1 MPELPDLSRL
11 SDVEKDTLIL
21 AQFEQMRQIEQRL
34 TAIIHELSARVQVL
48 EAQLRKDSHNSSKP
62 PSSDGLAKKPKSLRE
77 SSGRNPGGQAGHEGT
92 TLKRVAT
99 PDVTVRHPLPK
110 HCARCGAHLG
120 AQADALIEDR
130 RQVFDLVQPV
140 VQVTEHLGYELLC
153 RCGQHHRSIFP
164 ANVTAPVQY
173 GPVIKSTLV
182 YLTQGQL
189 LPMERTAQ
197 IVSDLFGV
205 KLSAGSVHTSI
216 VQAAQTLAPSV
227 MQIGAAVIASPVV
240 HFDET
245 GQRVGARLRWLHSA
259 GTPLLTWYGAHD
271 KRGKIAMDDFG
282 ILPIFKGVA
291 VHDGWASYRD
301 YACTH
306 ALCNAHHLRE
316 LIFLEETTE
325 QTWPRKMIKFLRR
338 AKAQADAAK
347 RAQRPLASAQL
358 TALRRQ
364 YKVILAQGE
373 ADNPRLARAKIKQR
387 GRIKQSPATNL
398 LLRLREH
405 ADDVLRFLTDA
416 RVPFD
421 NNLAERDIR
430 MPKLKQKTSGCFRT
444 VTGAESFCTIRSY
457 LATLRKQGRNV
468 FHALTLAFQGN
479 PPDPLPS
486 G

>member
-11 SDVEKDTLIL
+11 SVAEKDALIL
-21 AQFEQMRQIEQRL
+21 ALFEQVKQVPRL
-34 TAIIHELSARVQVL
+34 MAMVQALSSRVQEL

-77 SSGRNPGGQAGHEGT
+77 SSGRKPGGQTGHEGT

-99 PDVTVRHPLPK
+99 PDVTVRHPLPD
-110 HCARCGAHLG
+110 HCVRCGAHLG

-140 VQVTEHLGYELLC
+140 VQVTEHLGYALLC
-153 RCGQHHRSIFP
+153 RCGQHHCSTFP
-164 ANVTAPVQY
+164 DHVSAPVQY

-189 LPMERTAQ
+189 LPMKRTAQ

-205 KLSAGSVHTSI
+205 KLSAGSVHTSVI
-216 VQAAQTLAPSV
+216 QAAQTLVASV
-227 MQIGAAVIASPVV
+227 MQIAAVVIASPVV

-282 ILPIFKGVA
+282 ILPAFQGVA
-291 VHDGWASYRD
+291 VHDGWISYRD

-306 ALCNAHHLRE
+306 GLCNAHHLRE

-325 QTWPRKMIKFLRR
+325 QAWPRKMIDFLLR
-338 AKAQADAAK
+338 AKDHADAAK
-347 RAQRPLASAQL
+347 LAQRPLASEQL
-358 TALRRQ
+358 NALRRQ
-364 YKVILAQGE
+364 YKVILTQGE
-373 ADNPRLARAKIKQR
+373 RDNPRLARAKIKQR
-387 GRIKQSPATNL
+387 GRIKQSPAANL

-405 ADDVLRFLTDA
+405 ADDVLRFLTDP

-444 VTGAESFCTIRSY
+444 VSGAESFCTIRSY

>member
-1 MPELPDLSRL
+1 MHELPDLSRL
-11 SDVEKDTLIL
+11 SVAEKDELIL
-21 AQFEQMRQIEQRL
+21 AQFEQLKQVARL
-34 TAIIHELSARVQVL
+34 TVLVQALSARVQQL

-77 SSGRNPGGQAGHEGT
+77 SSGRNPGGQAGHEGK
-92 TLKRVAT
+92 TLKRVAL
-99 PDVTVRHPLPK
+99 PDVTVRHPLSK
-110 HCARCGAHLG
+110 HCDRCGAYLG

-130 RQVFDLVQPV
+130 RQVFDRVQPV
-140 VQVTEHLGYELLC
+140 VHVTEHLGYELLC
-153 RCGQHHRSIFP
+153 RCGQRHRSIFP
-164 ANVTAPVQY
+164 AHVTAPVQY

-197 IVSDLFGV
+197 ILSDLFGV

-216 VQAAQTLAPSV
+216 TQVTQMLVPSV
-227 MQIGAAVIASPVV
+227 MRIAAAVIASPVV

-291 VHDGWASYRD
+291 VHDGWMSYRE

-306 ALCNAHHLRE
+306 GLCNAHHLRE
-316 LIFLEETTE
+316 LIFLEETTQ
-325 QTWPRKMIKFLRR
+325 QTWPRKMIEFLRR
-338 AKAQADAAK
+338 AKDHADAAK
-347 RAQRPLASAQL
+347 LAQRPLTTTQL
-358 TALRRQ
+358 AGLRRQ

-373 ADNPRLARAKIKQR
+373 RDNPLRARTQPTQR
-387 GRIKQSPATNL
+387 GRIKQTPAVNL
-398 LLRLREH
+398 LLRLRQH

-421 NNLAERDIR
+421 NNQAERDIR

-468 FHALTLAFQGN
+468 FHALTLAFQGQ

>member
-1 MPELPDLSRL
+1 M
-11 SDVEKDTLIL
+11 
-21 AQFEQMRQIEQRL
+21 
-34 TAIIHELSARVQVL
+34 
-48 EAQLRKDSHNSSKP
+48 
-62 PSSDGLAKKPKSLRE
+62 AKKPKSLRE
-77 SSGRNPGGQAGHEGT
+77 PSGRKPGGQAGHEGS
-92 TLKRVAT
+92 TLKRVAA
-99 PDVTVRHPLPK
+99 PDVVVDHPLPE
-110 HCARCGAHLG
+110 HCVRCGAHLG
-120 AQADALIEDR
+120 AQADALIQEW

-140 VQVTEHLGYELLC
+140 VQVTEHRGYQLVC
-153 RCGQHHRSIFP
+153 RCGQQHRSIFP
-164 ANVTAPVQY
+164 SHVTAPVQY

-189 LPMERTAQ
+189 LPMKRTAQ

-205 KLSAGSVHTSI
+205 KLSAGSVQTSI
-216 VQAAQTLAPSV
+216 TQAAQTLVPSV
-227 MQIGAAVIASPVV
+227 TQIATAVIASPVV

-271 KRGKIAMDDFG
+271 KRGKIAMQEFG
-282 ILPIFKGVA
+282 ILPAFEGVA

-301 YACTH
+301 YPCTH

-316 LIFLEETTE
+316 LIFLEETTG
-325 QTWPRKMIKFLRR
+325 QTWPRKMIKLLRR
-338 AKAQADAAK
+338 TKKHADAAK
-347 RAQRPLASAQL
+347 VTQIPLTSKQINAV
-358 TALRRQ
+358 RRR
-364 YKVILAQGE
+364 YKLILAQGE

-387 GRIKQSPATNL
+387 GRIKQSPAANL

-405 ADDVLRFLTDA
+405 TADVLRFLTDE

-444 VTGAESFCTIRSY
+444 VEGADSFSTIRSY
-457 LATLRKQGRNV
+457 IATLRKQGRNV
-468 FHALTLAFQGN
+468 FHALTLTFQGH
-479 PPDPLPS
+479 PPNPLPS

>member
-1 MPELPDLSRL
+1 MHELPDLSRL
-11 SDVEKDTLIL
+11 SVAQKDTLIL
-21 AQFEQMRQIEQRL
+21 AQFEQLKQVARL
-34 TAIIHELSARVQVL
+34 TAMVEVLSARVREL

-77 SSGRNPGGQAGHEGT
+77 SSGRKPGGQAGHEGT

-99 PDVTVRHPLPK
+99 PDVTVRHPLRD
-110 HCARCGAHLG
+110 HCERCGAHLG
-120 AQADALIEDR
+120 TQADALIEDR

-140 VQVTEHLGYELLC
+140 LQVTEHLGYELLC
-153 RCGQHHRSIFP
+153 RCGQRHRSIFP

-216 VQAAQTLAPSV
+216 VQAAQTLVPSV
-227 MQIGAAVIASPVV
+227 MQIATAVIASPVV

-259 GTPLLTWYGAHD
+259 GTTLLTWYGAHD

-306 ALCNAHHLRE
+306 GLCNAHHLRE
-316 LIFLEETTE
+316 LIYLEESTE
-325 QTWPRKMIKFLRR
+325 QTWPRKMIDFLLR
-338 AKAQADAAK
+338 AKTEADAAK
-347 RAQRPLASAQL
+347 LAQRPLASTQI
-358 TALRRQ
+358 TGLRRQ
-364 YKVILAQGE
+364 YKAILAQGE

-387 GRIKQSPATNL
+387 GRIKQSPALNL
-398 LLRLREH
+398 LLRMRKH

-457 LATLRKQGRNV
+457 IATLRKQGRNV
-468 FHALTLAFQGN
+468 FHALTLAFQGY

>member
-1 MPELPDLSRL
+1 MHELPDLSRL
-11 SDVEKDTLIL
+11 SVAEKDDLIV
-21 AQFEQMRQIEQRL
+21 AQFEQLKQLERL
-34 TAIIHELSARVQVL
+34 TVLVQALSARVQEL
-48 EAQLRKDSHNSSKP
+48 EAWLRKDSHNSNKP

-110 HCARCGAHLG
+110 HCDRCGAPLG
-120 AQADALIEDR
+120 VQADALVEDR

-153 RCGQHHRSIFP
+153 RCGQRHRSIFP

-173 GPVIKSTLV
+173 GPVIKSTMV

-197 IVSDLFGV
+197 ILSDLFGV

-216 VQAAQTLAPSV
+216 MQAAKTLAPSV
-227 MQIGAAVIASPVV
+227 MQIAAAVIASPVV

-306 ALCNAHHLRE
+306 GLCNAHHLRE

-325 QTWPRKMIKFLRR
+325 QTWPRKMIEFLLR
-338 AKAQADAAK
+338 AKNHADAAK
-347 RAQRPLASAQL
+347 LAQRPLTSGPL
-358 TALRRQ
+358 TTLRRQ
-364 YKVILAQGE
+364 YKAILAQGE
-373 ADNPRLARAKIKQR
+373 RSNPRLARAKTKQR

-405 ADDVLRFLTDA
+405 ADDVLRFLTDEH
-416 RVPFD
+416 VPFD

-457 LATLRKQGRNV
+457 LATLRKQHRNV

>member
-1 MPELPDLSRL
+1 MHELPDLSRL
-11 SDVEKDTLIL
+11 SVAEKDELIRAL
-21 AQFEQMRQIEQRL
+21 FEQVKQMGRL
-34 TAIIHELSARVQVL
+34 TVMVQALSARVQEL

-77 SSGRNPGGQAGHEGT
+77 SSGRKPGGQTGHEGT

-110 HCARCGAHLG
+110 RCDRCGEHLD

-140 VQVTEHLGYELLC
+140 VQVTEHLGYELVC
-153 RCGQHHRSIFP
+153 RCGQRHRSIFP

-189 LPMERTAQ
+189 LPMKRTAQ

-216 VQAAQTLAPSV
+216 VQAAQALVPSV
-227 MQIGAAVIASPVV
+227 MQIAAAVIASPVV

-259 GTPLLTWYGAHD
+259 GTTVLTLYGAHD
-271 KRGKIAMDDFG
+271 KRGKIAMDEFG
-282 ILPIFKGVA
+282 ILPIFKGTA
-291 VHDGWASYRD
+291 VHDGWISYRD

-306 ALCNAHHLRE
+306 GLCNAHHLRE
-316 LIFLEETTE
+316 LIFLEETAQ
-325 QTWPRKMIKFLRR
+325 QTWPRKMIDLLLR
-338 AKAQADAAK
+338 AKDHADAAK
-347 RAQRPLASAQL
+347 QAQRPVASEQIN
-358 TALRRQ
+358 ALRRQ
-364 YKVILAQGE
+364 YKAILAQGE

-387 GRIKQSPATNL
+387 GRIKQSPAANL

-468 FHALTLAFQGN
+468 FHALTIAFQGH
-479 PPDPLPS
+479 PPNPLPS